1 MQKNPAER
9 KTRFQ
14 YKVDISTQKH
24 GRDAVSK
31 PYLEVVFDEYCRV
44 YNPQDH
50 IFRIVKKPATQ
61 GFKFNK
67 AYTTGNWLNLGIKE
81 EHKLVTT
88 ELDIIMESPFKATYP
103 TAEQYRLKLAT
114 ETLSEDNI
122 GWNSILAAFQ
132 NYFTLNG
139 SLFSQLQNLRGL
151 VYDSLTYQALLVRT
165 MLLIYGHP
173 RRNTVMPRSKFP
185 LFNFYNT
192 GTTKLLS
199 NPVSKGH
206 SKFTQS
212 FTFGNYESNG
222 TSIKKDLL
230 FSISSLEL

>member
-9 KTRFQ
+9 KTRIQ

-31 PYLEVVFDEYCRV
+31 PYLKVVFDEYCRV

-88 ELDIIMESPFKATYP
+88 ELHIIMESPFKATYP

-114 ETLSEDNI
+114 ETLSEDN
-122 GWNSILAAFQ
+122 
-132 NYFTLNG
+132 NG
-139 SLFSQLQNLRGL
+139 
-151 VYDSLTYQALLVRT
+151 
-165 MLLIYGHP
+165 
-173 RRNTVMPRSKFP
+173 
-185 LFNFYNT
+185 
-192 GTTKLLS
+192 
-199 NPVSKGH
+199 
-206 SKFTQS
+206 
-212 FTFGNYESNG
+212 
-222 TSIKKDLL
+222 
-230 FSISSLEL
+230 

>member
-1 MQKNPAER
+1 
-9 KTRFQ
+9 
-14 YKVDISTQKH
+14 
-24 GRDAVSK
+24 
-31 PYLEVVFDEYCRV
+31 
-44 YNPQDH
+44 
-50 IFRIVKKPATQ
+50 
-61 GFKFNK
+61 
-67 AYTTGNWLNLGIKE
+67 
-81 EHKLVTT
+81 
-88 ELDIIMESPFKATYP
+88 
-103 TAEQYRLKLAT
+103 LKLAI

-199 NPVSKGH
+199 NPVSKGANSRNPSPLVTMKAMEH
-206 SKFTQS
+206 LSKKICS
-212 FTFGNYESNG
+212 F
-222 TSIKKDLL
+222 L
-230 FSISSLEL
+230 FPP